1 MPFLSALYVF
11 LATPSQ
17 NNNGS
22 SSKLRGSRRF
32 GTYFTKTM
40 AKRFTGG
47 EKMKTLRSGA
57 RSLALALLFAIG
69 AISICAAKTFVYV
82 SNAQDGNID
91 AYTMDTSTGALTPI
105 GKAEASKLVM
115 PMTVSP
121 NKKHLYAVVRSP
133 PPRVLTYAID
143 SATGA
148 LTQKAAAPLPDSM
161 PYVSTDRTG
170 RWLFTASY
178 GGDKLAVSPIGENG
192 LVETEAI
199 QVIPTGRNA
208 HSMLVDRSNKFVYA
222 ALLGAN
228 QVLQFTFDSK
238 TGKLTPNDPPAV
250 SPAPGHGPRHMAFSP
265 NDKYLYVLNELSGH
279 VMQYAIDSGKGTLTL
294 VDSISSVPA
303 EAGLAWGA
311 PQAPVGTAPTL
322 AAAPPKHEKPKVW
335 AADIQITP
343 NGKFL
348 YSTERTTN
356 KIALFTV
363 APDTGKLAY
372 VANFA
377 TEAQPRGIR
386 IDPSGQYLV
395 ASGEKSDR
403 LSVYKIDQS
412 TGRLGEPSRYP
423 VGNGANWVEIF
434 DVQ

>member
-1 MPFLSALYVF
+1 
-11 LATPSQ
+11 
-17 NNNGS
+17 
-22 SSKLRGSRRF
+22 
-32 GTYFTKTM
+32 M
-40 AKRFTGG
+40 AKSFTGG
-47 EKMKTLRSGA
+47 QKMKTLRSGA
-57 RSLALALLFAIG
+57 RSLALALLLPIG

-91 AYTMDTSTGALTPI
+91 AYTMATSTGALTPT
-105 GKAEASKLVM
+105 GKTEASKLVM

-148 LTQKAAAPLPDSM
+148 LTQKASAPLPDSM

-192 LVETEAI
+192 LVEAEAI

-250 SPAPGHGPRHMAFSP
+250 SPAPGHGPRHMAVSP
-265 NDKYLYVLNELSGH
+265 NEKYLYVLNELSGH
-279 VMQYAIDSGKGTLTL
+279 VTQYAIDSGKGTLTL

-311 PQAPVGTAPTL
+311 PQAPVGATATL
-322 AAAPPKHEKPKVW
+322 AAPPPNDEKPKVW

-372 VANFA
+372 VTNFA

-423 VGNGANWVEIF
+423 VGNGANWVEIV